1 MVMDNTKLTS
11 VKIIKN
17 LYDSFKLKTVNTD
30 MTLQKLTNRALDMYL
45 KSEEFEK
52 DLEVY
57 DELSISGSNF

>member
-1 MVMDNTKLTS
+1 MDNTKLTS
-11 VKIIKN
+11 VKIIEN
-17 LYDSFKLKTVNTD
+17 LYNSFKLKTVNTD